1 MCCKQTAVDFARGL
15 EKMSCSYV
23 HVFSTYAKFKPVLLN
38 TVNSFMFKKREL
50 ICTWTSPATSS
61 RRSKTQGTCEICQRF
76 VRPEARWFSTDQ
88 PRSVDFFW
96 IQHEAISHKSLAI
109 FLFIFWQR
117 HYIHKHVCTS
127 SYFPSSNIY
136 FLTPPKKRLEMGR
149 SEGPIFCWRFLVD
162 VHLTFP
168 RCFPVSRHKCW
179 LMKPCRCGEIP
190 WRSSTSDFQMSFV
203 CLAWSWLKKPLPF
216 V

>member
-1 MCCKQTAVDFARGL
+1 MESFYPGASSGMCCKQTAVDFARGL

-23 HVFSTYAKFKPVLLN
+23 HLFSTYAKFKPVLLN

-117 HYIHKHVCTS
+117 HYI
-127 SYFPSSNIY
+127 IY
-136 FLTPPKKRLEMGR
+136 INTYVLVAIFLQVTFTFWPPQKKGWKW
-149 SEGPIFCWRFLVD
+149 EGQKVQFFVD
-162 VHLTFP
+162 
-168 RCFPVSRHKCW
+168 
-179 LMKPCRCGEIP
+179 
-190 WRSSTSDFQMSFV
+190 DF
-203 CLAWSWLKKPLPF
+203 
-216 V
+216 